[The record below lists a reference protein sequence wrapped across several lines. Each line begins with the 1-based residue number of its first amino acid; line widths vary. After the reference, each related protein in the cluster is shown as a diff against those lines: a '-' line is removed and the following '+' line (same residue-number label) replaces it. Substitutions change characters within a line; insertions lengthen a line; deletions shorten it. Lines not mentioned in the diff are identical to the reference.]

1 MAASTLRRLHDI
13 GETVANADED
23 IRGRKVLDNAGKKI
37 GTVDGL
43 MVDDAQNK
51 VRFLR
56 VECGGFLGLG
66 ATHVMIPVDAIT
78 NIAGDAV
85 TIDRGGEH
93 LHGAPRYDP
102 ALVDDH
108 DERYWGDV
116 YGYYGFTPF
125 WGVGYMYPPY
135 PYYRR

>member
-1 MAASTLRRLHDI
+1 MEASTLRRLRDI
-13 GETVANADED
+13 GETVAGADED
-23 IRGRKVLDNAGKKI
+23 IRGRKVLDNAGTHV

-43 MVDDAQNK
+43 MIDDAQKK

-78 NIAGDAV
+78 SITDDAV

-102 ALVDDH
+102 ALVKEL
-108 DERYWGDV
+108 DERYWSNV
-116 YGYYGFTPF
+116 YGYYGMGPF
-125 WGVGYMYPPY
+125 WGPGYMYPAY
-135 PYYRR
+135 PHYPR

>member
-1 MAASTLRRLHDI
+1 MEASTLRRLRDI
-13 GETVANADED
+13 GETVANVDD
-23 IRGRKVLDNAGKKI
+23 DVRGQKVLDNAGTGVGI
-37 GTVDGL
+37 VDGL
-43 MVDDAQNK
+43 MIDDAQKK

-78 NIAGDAV
+78 SITYDAV

-102 ALVDDH
+102 ALVEVL
-108 DERYWGDV
+108 DEPYWSNV
-116 YGYYGFTPF
+116 YGYYGVGPF
-125 WGVGYMYPPY
+125 WGPGYMYPAY
-135 PYYRR
+135 PR